1 MGNDRSTAANS
12 KGATEMNHWLK
23 SIIIP
28 TGLLSLMIGV
38 DVVSA
43 VAQTAR
49 IQAIQGKGKVKIQ
62 RKNRTTW
69 DVANPG
75 KEMND
80 GDLLFPDKGT
90 KVLVRCPGQTD
101 PVRVKA
107 GVVSGIGSIC
117 VNWIARDVRGE
128 HLDPATLGG
137 LDSTLPYLITPRHTL
152 LLTQKPLLRWNAVPG
167 TTEYTLEVKSPKG
180 TQWQTT
186 TKNNEILYAGPAL
199 AAGIPY
205 SVIIRTNSGKSS
217 QDELNPDGKSK
228 STHLEFRVLRP
239 GDTPKIANT
248 NPTEIADILT
258 LVDRYSNYVIQ
269 ESLLPSY
276 QLPRD
281 YAETYNLTGEAIA
294 LLEKVIQQGQ
304 SSPLIHRTLGDM
316 YWQTG
321 LIRPAE
327 IAYQKAIALAKSPE
341 NLEDATLAQEQL
353 GLLYWV
359 MGKKVEAHKAYS
371 LAKEGYIILGDKVKV
386 EEIQTQ
392 LERFKT

>member
-1 MGNDRSTAANS
+1 
-12 KGATEMNHWLK
+12 
-23 SIIIP
+23 
-28 TGLLSLMIGV
+28 
-38 DVVSA
+38 
-43 VAQTAR
+43 
-49 IQAIQGKGKVKIQ
+49 
-62 RKNRTTW
+62 
-69 DVANPG
+69 
-75 KEMND
+75 
-80 GDLLFPDKGT
+80 
-90 KVLVRCPGQTD
+90 
-101 PVRVKA
+101 
-107 GVVSGIGSIC
+107 
-117 VNWIARDVRGE
+117 
-128 HLDPATLGG
+128 
-137 LDSTLPYLITPRHTL
+137 
-152 LLTQKPLLRWNAVPG
+152 
-167 TTEYTLEVKSPKG
+167 
-180 TQWQTT
+180 
-186 TKNNEILYAGPAL
+186 
-199 AAGIPY
+199 
-205 SVIIRTNSGKSS
+205 VIIRTNSGKSS